1 MFSIWYT
8 SNATAALPID
18 SIGCLT
24 VVSGGSVQFMGVA
37 ASGGLL
43 PPDTAAWLRTVRR

>member
-1 MFSIWYT
+1 MFSIWFT

-18 SIGCLT
+18 PIGC
-24 VVSGGSVQFMGVA
+24 S